1 MKIRMLF
8 LLFVFSLIIVFQD
21 SYAVSMIKFDKEFG
35 GKGAGS
41 GKFGKILNVAFDANN
56 NIYVSDKENKMIQ
69 KLDSDGKFLMQ
80 IPKSESV
87 LPLLGGT
94 RNDIMPFNA
103 PGDIAVDYQGNIY
116 VADWGSK
123 YVEGTDNPR
132 LYFFGP
138 CIYKLSVTGDILQ
151 TYFIDE
157 FTPKP
162 KMVTPGTFIV
172 DENGKY
178 GWAIQPKEYNREL
191 LVTIDS
197 KGYAYILDIKNNVI
211 HKYDESGKILLSFG
225 KYGSGKGELDNASDM
240 IIDKENNIL
249 VADKGNNRV
258 VKFDSLGNEVL
269 TFGVK
274 GLSDGQFTEPVFVMV
289 TGNNEILVKDSSK
302 FERIGLESPFSD
314 KKNLLGEEY
323 NIQPSEDQYVQSLE
337 LRLRRLEEAVKE
349 SDDKDESVKEKLLA
363 KHSRYY
369 TVIERVQKFNNK
381 GEYENRVIY
390 KIDKNSKELHD
401 LVFLA
406 LDPSARLYLIDQDR
420 LVIRRYKIEGFV
432 PKFSEMEATYTAR
445 VENRDENF
453 LEDYG
458 DIDKKTDLEDTRL
471 DRAIKQALLVN
482 YDLNEK
488 WNFSLHN
495 THSLSN
501 QDNTNETPPK
511 PEDNYD
517 YGSKGWDNDAG
528 MNLKFIANPDPYRY
542 REMNFY
548 SQFLAGA
555 TKYQSDAIF
564 TNVNKG
570 KSTREGYSRGFV
582 AGADMD
588 IHYNAN
594 VTVEYLRLRPD
605 LTSRNITTHI
615 YDVSGDLYQISKSYN
630 SANIIV
636 GELNVKF

>member
-1 MKIRMLF
+1 MTHGHKRIKMKTKILF
-8 LLFVFSLIIVFQD
+8 LLFAFFVICTFQD
-21 SYAVSMIKFDKEFG
+21 SFAASMLKFDKEFG
-35 GKGAGS
+35 GKGSGS
-41 GKFGKILNVAFDANN
+41 GKFGKILSVAFDADN

-69 KLDSDGKFLMQ
+69 KLNSEGNFLMQ
-80 IPKSESV
+80 VPKAE
-87 LPLLGGT
+87 
-94 RNDIMPFNA
+94 NDASPFNA
-103 PGDIAVDYQGNIY
+103 PGDVAVDYQGNVY

-138 CIYKLSVTGDILQ
+138 CVHKISAVGTIVQ

-162 KMVTPGTFIV
+162 STVTPGTFIV

-191 LVTIDS
+191 LVSVDS
-197 KGYAYILDIKNNVI
+197 KGYIYILDVKNNVI
-211 HKYDESGKILLSFG
+211 HKYDESGKIILSFG
-225 KYGSGKGELDNASDM
+225 RYGSGKGELDNASDM

-249 VADKGNNRV
+249 VADKGNNRI
-258 VKFDSLGNEVL
+258 VKFDSLGNEAL
-269 TFGVK
+269 TFGIK
-274 GLSDGQFTEPVFVMV
+274 GQSDGQFIEPVFVMA
-289 TGNNEILVKDSSK
+289 TSNNEILVKDSSK
-302 FERIGLESPFSD
+302 FERIGLEHPFRG
-314 KKNLLGEEY
+314 KEETFGGEY
-323 NIQPSEDQYVQSLE
+323 SIQPSEDQYVRSLE
-337 LRLRRLEEAVKE
+337 TRLQNIEEAIKE
-349 SDDKDESVKEKLLA
+349 GENKDENIKEKLLVKNA
-363 KHSRYY
+363 RYY
-369 TVIERVQKFNNK
+369 TVIERVQKFTSK
-381 GEYENRVIY
+381 GEYENRIIY
-390 KIDKNSKELHD
+390 KIDKNNKELHD

-406 LDPSARLYLIDQDR
+406 LDPSARMYLMDQDR
-420 LVIRRYKIEGFV
+420 LIVRRYKIEGFV
-432 PKFSEMEATYTAR
+432 PKFSDMEATYTAR
-445 VENRDENF
+445 AENRDEKF

-458 DIDKKTDLEDTRL
+458 DIDKKTDLEDIRM

-482 YDLNEK
+482 YDLSEK
-488 WNFSLHN
+488 WNLSLHN
-495 THSLSN
+495 KHSLVN
-501 QDNTNETPPK
+501 QDSTNETPPK

-517 YGSKGWDNDAG
+517 YTSKGWDNDAG
-528 MNLKFIANPDPYRY
+528 INLKFIANPDPYRY

-555 TKYQSDAIF
+555 SKYQSDAMF
-564 TNVNKG
+564 TNVNQQ
-570 KSTREGYSRGFV
+570 KSRREGYSRGFV

-588 IHYNAN
+588 IHHNAN

-615 YDVSGDLYQISKSYN
+615 YDVSGDLYQISKTYN

>member
-1 MKIRMLF
+1 MKIRILF
-8 LLFVFSLIIVFQD
+8 LLFVFSLILVFQD
-21 SYAVSMIKFDKEFG
+21 SYAVSVIKFDKEFG

-103 PGDIAVDYQGNIY
+103 PGDIAVDSQGNIY

-138 CIYKLSVTGDILQ
+138 CIYKLSVTGTILQ

-162 KMVTPGTFIV
+162 RMVTPGTFIV

-191 LVTIDS
+191 LVAIDS

-211 HKYDESGKILLSFG
+211 HKYDESGKVLLSFG

-274 GLSDGQFTEPVFVMV
+274 GLSDGKFTEPVFIMV
-289 TGNNEILVKDSSK
+289 TGNNEILVK
-302 FERIGLESPFSD
+302 
-314 KKNLLGEEY
+314 
-323 NIQPSEDQYVQSLE
+323 
-337 LRLRRLEEAVKE
+337 
-349 SDDKDESVKEKLLA
+349 
-363 KHSRYY
+363 
-369 TVIERVQKFNNK
+369 
-381 GEYENRVIY
+381 
-390 KIDKNSKELHD
+390 
-401 LVFLA
+401 
-406 LDPSARLYLIDQDR
+406 
-420 LVIRRYKIEGFV
+420 
-432 PKFSEMEATYTAR
+432 
-445 VENRDENF
+445 
-453 LEDYG
+453 
-458 DIDKKTDLEDTRL
+458 
-471 DRAIKQALLVN
+471 
-482 YDLNEK
+482 
-488 WNFSLHN
+488 
-495 THSLSN
+495 
-501 QDNTNETPPK
+501 
-511 PEDNYD
+511 
-517 YGSKGWDNDAG
+517 
-528 MNLKFIANPDPYRY
+528 
-542 REMNFY
+542 
-548 SQFLAGA
+548 
-555 TKYQSDAIF
+555 
-564 TNVNKG
+564 
-570 KSTREGYSRGFV
+570 
-582 AGADMD
+582 
-588 IHYNAN
+588 
-594 VTVEYLRLRPD
+594 
-605 LTSRNITTHI
+605 
-615 YDVSGDLYQISKSYN
+615 VS
-630 SANIIV
+630 
-636 GELNVKF
+636 